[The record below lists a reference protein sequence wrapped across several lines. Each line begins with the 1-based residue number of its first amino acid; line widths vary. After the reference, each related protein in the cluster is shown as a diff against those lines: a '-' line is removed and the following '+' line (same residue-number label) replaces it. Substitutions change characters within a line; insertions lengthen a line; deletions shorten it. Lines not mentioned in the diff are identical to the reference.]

1 MTKKWGKGDKKGRK
15 FIRTFGGKNDQKV
28 EIYSTPVPA
37 NNEKLILTFVGKNVE
52 KKGRKVEISKSMK
65 R

>member
-1 MTKKWGKGDKKGRK
+1 MTKKVENLYARLEGKMTKKWK
-15 FIRTFGGKNDQKV
+15 FI
-28 EIYSTPVPA
+28 SAPVPA

>member
-1 MTKKWGKGDKKGRK
+1 MTKKWK
-15 FIRTFGGKNDQKV
+15 FI
-28 EIYSTPVPA
+28 STPVPA